1 MSTKDRDK
9 ELDAVQAEL
18 RKPVPALERP
28 EEITPEQ
35 GAMCFLDVNRVC
47 GADCAAYIGE
57 NPLPHER
64 CLVLSSLSGIVLATD
79 ELIQIRKDRA
89 AKDVTAAPVPQIP
102 PPNPFGGKRGKR

>member
-1 MSTKDRDK
+1 MSTDRDK
-9 ELDAVQAEL
+9 ELDEVQAEL

-28 EEITPEQ
+28 EEITPQQ
-35 GAMCFLDVNRVC
+35 GAMCFLNVHRVC

-89 AKDVTAAPVPQIP
+89 AAPFASPVPQVTP
-102 PPNPFGGKRGKR
+102 PDPFGGKRGKR